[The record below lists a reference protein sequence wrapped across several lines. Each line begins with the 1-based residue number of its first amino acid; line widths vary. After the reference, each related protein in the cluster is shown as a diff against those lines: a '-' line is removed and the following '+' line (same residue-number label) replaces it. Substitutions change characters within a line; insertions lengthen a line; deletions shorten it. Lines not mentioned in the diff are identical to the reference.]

1 MGLARVASSGKH
13 KAELQGDRPAFDGL
27 SPFCFDLQTMSL
39 PVTAV
44 VINYQTPD
52 LVAVAVR
59 SFRHYYPD
67 VPLLIIDNGS
77 QDHSRQ
83 IIETLVTADGGPTQ
97 TLWLPKNL
105 YHGPAM
111 HQAMELVGTPYVYF
125 FDSDTETRRGGFLE
139 PMIAA
144 LEADPQAYGA
154 GRIVEVD
161 RRRGFRKPGGMPVLV
176 TPYMLLR
183 RDFYFRLPPFIHHG
197 LPTIQNFRA
206 AEQAGY
212 RLIPFPIETY
222 VHHLG
227 RGTAARYGYGLGWRS
242 RLAYLLERLGL

>member
-1 MGLARVASSGKH
+1 
-13 KAELQGDRPAFDGL
+13 
-27 SPFCFDLQTMSL
+27 MSL

-44 VINYQTPD
+44 VVNYQTPE
-52 LVAVAVR
+52 LLEVAVR
-59 SFRHYYPD
+59 SFRYYYPR
-67 VPLLIIDNGS
+67 VLLLIVDNGS
-77 QDHSRQ
+77 RDQSRQ
-83 IIETLVTADGGPTQ
+83 IIEQLLAKAEKTTRV
-97 TLWLPKNL
+97 LWLPDNI

-111 HQAMELVGTPYVYF
+111 HRAMEAVTTSYVYF
-125 FDSDTETRRGGFLE
+125 FDSDTETQRGGFLE

-144 LEADPQAYGA
+144 LEADPLAYGA
-154 GRIVEVD
+154 GRVVEVD
-161 RRRGFRKPGGMPVLV
+161 RRWGFRKPGGMPVLT

-242 RLAYLLERLGL
+242 RLEYLLHRLGL

>member
-1 MGLARVASSGKH
+1 
-13 KAELQGDRPAFDGL
+13 
-27 SPFCFDLQTMSL
+27 MSL

-44 VINYQTPD
+44 VIHYQTPD
-52 LVAVAVR
+52 LVDLAVR
-59 SFRHYYPD
+59 SFRQCYPE
-67 VPLLIIDNGS
+67 VPLLIVDNGS

-83 IIETLVTADGGPTQ
+83 VIEALITTVGGPTQ
-97 TLWLPKNL
+97 ALWMPRNL

-111 HQAMELVGTPYVYF
+111 HRAMEEVDTPYVYF
-125 FDSDTETRRGGFLE
+125 FDSDTETHRGGFLE

-144 LEADPQAYGA
+144 LEANPMAYGA
-154 GRIVEVD
+154 GRVVTVD
-161 RRRGFRKPGGMPVLV
+161 RRRGFRKPEGMPVLA

-183 RDFYFRLPPFIHHG
+183 RALYFRLPPFIHHG
-197 LPTIQNFRA
+197 LPTIENFRA

-212 RLIPFPIETY
+212 HLLPFPIETY

-227 RGTAARYGYGLGWRS
+227 RGTAGRYGYGLGWRS